1 MSRLHLDFGTDEVFA
16 WRVRLAL
23 ERALCNITAAHVE
36 IISHVAALAD
46 AGFCQVTHADIAAAK
61 DYHVRTVQDAL
72 GRAQRLGLLSWRK
85 SYRTAADGLLRR
97 REANIYQR
105 EMPPGPAMKRP
116 DVRRHNAGA
125 RHVARKEVRKEAREV
140 RRGAPERPAV
150 GILPDLAAIAVRR
163 EAELGFKWLANRR
176 RESG

>member
-1 MSRLHLDFGTDEVFA
+1 MSHLDFGTDEVFV
-16 WRVRLAL
+16 WRVRLAM
-23 ERALCNITAAHVE
+23 ERALCNITCAHVE

-46 AGFCQVTHADIAAAK
+46 AGFCQVTHAEIAAAK
-61 DYHVRTVQDAL
+61 DFHVRTVQDAL
-72 GRAQRLGLLSWRK
+72 GRARRLGLLSWQA

-105 EMPPGPAMKRP
+105 EMPPGPALKRP

-125 RHVARKEVRKEAREV
+125 RRVARKEVRKERKE
-140 RRGAPERPAV
+140 APERRA
-150 GILPDLAAIAVRR
+150 GIVLPDLAAIAVRR
-163 EAELGFKWLANRR
+163 EAEFGFKWLANRR